1 MPQDNAM
8 RVVEG
13 ARNLAPNLGER
24 MAASRLLDRSVFL
37 REVLP
42 QDLKLEIKRLTC
54 DEAMIA
60 ARFLGAVVGK
70 AHAAQMDEVTRTSWH
85 RELQCN
91 HTKTLDAPS
100 WLWSSVVELVA
111 THEAAYLEHCRKYA
125 RS

>member
-85 RELQCN
+85 RELQRN

-100 WLWSSVVELVA
+100 WLWSSVVELVT
-111 THEAAYLEHCRKYA
+111 THEGA
-125 RS
+125 